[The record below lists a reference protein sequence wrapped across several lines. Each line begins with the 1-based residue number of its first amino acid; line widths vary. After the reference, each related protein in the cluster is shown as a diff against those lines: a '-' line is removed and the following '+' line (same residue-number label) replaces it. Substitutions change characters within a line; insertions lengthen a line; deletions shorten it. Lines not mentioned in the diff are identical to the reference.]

1 MSIIT
6 LFTSPNNNQLSIIKL
21 AIWKTPTTSSVIN
34 ISPIKP
40 GLRISLMVFT
50 TWVI

>member
-1 MSIIT
+1 MSITTI
-6 LFTSPNNNQLSIIKL
+6 FTSPNNNQLSFTKFSI
-21 AIWKTPTTSSVIN
+21 TNSQYCVVN

-50 TWVI
+50 TWMI